1 MNPADAVG
9 APPAGGPVAAAPPV
23 AAALPT
29 GGTLPTGGVGRPLI
43 GAGVIVPAPGGLVLL
58 GRRITAGEPPTWSLP
73 GGKVD
78 HPGESFE
85 QAAAR
90 ELAEETGIELPA
102 ERMRVLGVLL
112 DHLDGR
118 PRLTAAVLAPPSAA
132 PAEVTEPHACAGW
145 QRFAVDA
152 LPGPMFGP
160 SAWVLA
166 QWLADPAPLPPG
178 VFAYRTVQ

>member
-1 MNPADAVG
+1 MLRP
-9 APPAGGPVAAAPPV
+9 
-23 AAALPT
+23 
-29 GGTLPTGGVGRPLI
+29 PLI
-43 GAGVIVPAPGGLVLL
+43 GAGVIVPTGSGGVLL

-90 ELAEETGIELPA
+90 ELAEETGIVLPA
-102 ERMRVLGVLL
+102 ERMRVLGVFL

-118 PRLTAAVLAPPSAA
+118 ARLTAAVLAPPSDA

-145 QRFAVDA
+145 QRFALDE
-152 LPGPMFGP
+152 LPEPMFGP
-160 SAWVLA
+160 SAWVLSR
-166 QWLADPAPLPPG
+166 WLPHPAALPAG
-178 VFAYRTVQ
+178 VFGYPAG